1 MNPGMSVATHRRPQA
16 PWLLLLFS
24 LPAKRAS
31 ERVGVWRQLQR
42 FGAVALH
49 NSTYLLPEN
58 AANRERF
65 EWLATTIRDSGGQAS
80 VASSAAIH
88 NLPQGELIERF
99 REARARDYQ
108 RLLVGVRRLGS
119 SPSPRRNAGLARL
132 HRRLEEVAAI
142 DFFACPLRERVEEQL
157 ERLTAGPARASS
169 AAAERVDRRDYRRR
183 LWVTRPRPGI
193 DRCASAW
200 LVRRFIDRA
209 ARFAFARG
217 NHIPR
222 GAVPFDMFH
231 GGFGHRGDDC
241 TFETL
246 EKLFGIRDISVA
258 RIAEVVHDADLVD
271 EKFGR
276 KEGFGMDEVL
286 KGWAREGLPDREILE
301 RGIQMFDGL
310 YHSLGRTLPRGRT

>member
-1 MNPGMSVATHRRPQA
+1 MSIPGDRRPPA

-42 FGAVALH
+42 SGAVALH

-58 AANRERF
+58 GANRERF

-80 VASSAAIH
+80 VASAASID
-88 NLPQGELIERF
+88 NLPQEELVERF
-99 REARARDYQ
+99 RAARARDYQ
-108 RLLVGVRRLGS
+108 GLLVELRRLGS
-119 SPSPRRNAGLARL
+119 LASPRRNAGLARL
-132 HRRLEEVAAI
+132 RGRLEEIAAI
-142 DFFACPLRERVEEQL
+142 DFFACPLRGRVEEQL
-157 ERLTAGPARASS
+157 ERLAASPPRAASP
-169 AAAERVDRRDYRRR
+169 AAERVDRRGYRRR

-193 DRCASAW
+193 DRSASAW
-200 LVRRFIDRA
+200 LVRRFIDPA
-209 ARFAFARG
+209 ARFAFARE
-217 NHIPR
+217 NRLPR
-222 GAVPFDMFH
+222 GAVAFDMFH

-246 EKLFGIRDISVA
+246 EKLFGIRDKKVA
-258 RIAEVVHDADLVD
+258 RVAEVVHDADLVD